1 MQKIILASGSPRRK
15 EILELLGLTFEIVES
30 QFDEESIK
38 TDDPVELVEELA
50 LQKALMVAKR
60 YPDAIIIGGDTTVT
74 FGTGWI
80 AKANTAEEAKQMFGK
95 LLGKT
100 HRVVT
105 GVAIVNSLTGEQLVG
120 SEEGVVM
127 FRSGTDEELTRYVSH
142 EKNWRGFAGAYALQG
157 GAAPFA
163 LSQTGKLSAI
173 IGMPVELTAS
183 LLEQMG
189 IVVEVDPRVVEESLH
204 TVNKGLGIHE

>member
-1 MQKIILASGSPRRK
+1 MQKIVLASESPRRK
-15 EILELLGLTFEIVES
+15 EIMELLGIEFEVAES
-30 QFDEESIK
+30 LFDEDLIK

-50 LQKALMVAKR
+50 LQKALAVAKR
-60 YPDAIIIGGDTTVT
+60 YPDAIVVGGDTTVT
-74 FGTGWI
+74 LGAGWI
-80 AKANTAEEAKQMFGK
+80 GKANTAEEAKEVFGS

-100 HRVVT
+100 HTVVT
-105 GVAIVNSLTGEQLVG
+105 GVAVVNSLTGEQFVG
-120 SEEGVVM
+120 SEEGVVS
-127 FRSGTDEELTRYVSH
+127 FRPATQLELEKYVSL

-183 LLEQMG
+183 LLEEAGVVVALDPKEVEDSLKGMRVG
-189 IVVEVDPRVVEESLH
+189 I
-204 TVNKGLGIHE
+204 